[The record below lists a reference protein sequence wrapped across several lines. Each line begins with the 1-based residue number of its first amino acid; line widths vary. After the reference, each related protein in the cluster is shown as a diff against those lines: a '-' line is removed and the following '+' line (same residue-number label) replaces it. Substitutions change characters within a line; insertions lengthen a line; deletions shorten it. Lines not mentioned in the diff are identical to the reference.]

1 LAKPHNAQTWHQ
13 AWPFAI
19 LCLLASTVWLL
30 VNRYPQITFTPS
42 SDALG
47 CTIAAIVALAA
58 TLRTARPS
66 LPETLRCGFAGALVL
81 AGSSAGIFLHAPS
94 IDGGSLAIALSLTPV
109 VIVVT
114 KSALGTEEFSSN
126 HLWPGLAAA
135 VALLLVLPAPSVSDL
150 RNNAA
155 LVIAPILTGVGCVL
169 FRRSTV
175 TAAWKA
181 VSGFAGAALIFGLG
195 ALVEGLPQRTL
206 PPVSPA
212 ALAIDTL
219 LFALAILSLNRLT
232 ASQYAARYAVVPLI
246 ILLQGPLLL
255 HLMVTWRNIACAA
268 LLLAAAITLLR
279 SGPSE
284 KVSTEVLEDHKL
296 RG

>member
-1 LAKPHNAQTWHQ
+1 MVKPHNAQTWHQ

-30 VNRYPQITFTPS
+30 VNRYPEITFTPA

-47 CTIAAIVALAA
+47 CTIAAIVTLAA

-81 AGSSAGIFLHAPS
+81 VGSSAGIFLHAPS
-94 IDGGSLAIALSLTPV
+94 VDGGSLAIALSLTPV

-114 KSALGTEEFSSN
+114 NSALGNEEFSSN
-126 HLWPGLAAA
+126 RLWPGLAAA

-150 RNNAA
+150 HNDAA
-155 LVIAPILTGVGCVL
+155 LVLAPILTGVGCVL

-195 ALVEGLPQRTL
+195 AFVDSFPQRTL
-206 PPVSPA
+206 PQISPA

-219 LFALAILSLNRLT
+219 LFALAIVALSRLT
-232 ASQYAARYAVVPLI
+232 ATQYAARYAVVPLI

-255 HLMVTWRNIACAA
+255 HLMFTWRTVACMA
-268 LLLAAAITLLR
+268 LLLAAAIALLR
-279 SGPSE
+279 SGTSE
-284 KVSTEVLEDHKL
+284 KVSTEVLEDYKL